1 MGVLPIITLKLAR
14 KNNIIMGALWAPS
27 PYLFF
32 NWRLKKSYGMNR
44 DRLTTVQ
51 INVLTHSFFLGNWGS
66 QKKKK
71 PMGALLALR
80 P

>member
-44 DRLTTVQ
+44 DRLTPVQ
-51 INVLTHSFFLGNWGS
+51 INVLTHSFFWEIGDL
-66 QKKKK
+66 KKKK